1 MNSRNKRL
9 IFVTALVL
17 LAFLAVLRWRP
28 GSKSEPPQ
36 LVPSQKSALASV
48 NKPLIA
54 ASPQKMLRYDEGNDP
69 RLNKDAATRYY
80 QRREQMIRAYH
91 GDAQID
97 NILNGLRSGNDL
109 LKWLGRVQSHEV
121 VSALPI
127 VADLLDSDNKSV
139 RRVAAETL
147 CWFGD
152 KRGFDFILEQRR
164 KADGLEWSSLLQKVF
179 AEHQPRGYNEALATL
194 MRAKNGEKTSQ
205 KVDAY
210 TIAEVLAAMGDASSL
225 EVILPVL
232 TRYPPESADAV
243 LALRNVNDPKV
254 MQLAKELLQN
264 GASPRVKQAA
274 EIILAAHGDDA
285 ARRSIIATVNRLAE
299 LPQPR
304 NPDGTYKPGMEPASI
319 GAANAAWD
327 GDAVLALEHGIESVP
342 SAQAVPVLQHI
353 AMNANNIRFSETAIQ
368 VLAKIGDETAREALW
383 QTARALQTGQRGFES
398 TIYTAAGKA
407 LMLFSD
413 ATSLEFA
420 RQLFAADKHGMEAS
434 QLFAESKGWDGL
446 FKQGLFY

>member
-1 MNSRNKRL
+1 
-9 IFVTALVL
+9 
-17 LAFLAVLRWRP
+17 
-28 GSKSEPPQ
+28 
-36 LVPSQKSALASV
+36 
-48 NKPLIA
+48 
-54 ASPQKMLRYDEGNDP
+54 
-69 RLNKDAATRYY
+69 
-80 QRREQMIRAYH
+80 
-91 GDAQID
+91 
-97 NILNGLRSGNDL
+97 
-109 LKWLGRVQSHEV
+109 
-121 VSALPI
+121 
-127 VADLLDSDNKSV
+127 
-139 RRVAAETL
+139 
-147 CWFGD
+147 
-152 KRGFDFILEQRR
+152 
-164 KADGLEWSSLLQKVF
+164 
-179 AEHQPRGYNEALATL
+179 
-194 MRAKNGEKTSQ
+194 
-205 KVDAY
+205 
-210 TIAEVLAAMGDASSL
+210 
-225 EVILPVL
+225 
-232 TRYPPESADAV
+232 
-243 LALRNVNDPKV
+243 

-285 ARRSIIATVNRLAE
+285 ARRSIIATVSRLAE
-299 LPQPR
+299 LPQPG